1 MEDSSNIVAFTD
13 GSALGNPGPTGAGA
27 VIYGNGMS
35 SIPTKLASGVSKL
48 SNNVHGEIF
57 AIKLACSNIATIIR
71 KDQHKSINIFSDC
84 QAAILVISNME
95 KSDNYSELIRDIQI
109 SLFELQYRYNLDI
122 HIYWVPG
129 HAEIQQNEMADHL
142 AKVGAR
148 HVSISTATHSTTMS
162 EACKA
167 IKDITLCKWNK
178 RWSHKRNNSAYKT
191 KVIKDVNKY
200 WQEYRRCKEG
210 GAISMEENN

>member
-27 VIYGNGMS
+27 VIYRNGMS

-95 KSDNYSELIRDIQI
+95 KSDNYSELIRDIQT

-191 KVIKDVNKY
+191 KVSDPKMSIIEDLIN
-200 WQEYRRCKEG
+200 
-210 GAISMEENN
+210 IH